1 VALVDRAKAMITQ
14 PALEWPAVAAEPATT
29 GSILQGYV
37 IPLALIGPVC
47 SLVST
52 FAFLHRSIVFA
63 VALAALTFVLEIVGV
78 FAVAFIADALAP
90 SFGATKDSLA
100 SFKWIAYSSTA
111 RWVAGVLQL
120 VPIAGSFLIIVAS
133 FYSLYVLYLGA
144 VPVMKIA
151 PDKAAGFTIV
161 VIVAYIVVIGILSV
175 CVGALIALL
184 FAGAIVGA
192 SAITR

>member
-1 VALVDRAKAMITQ
+1 MITQ

-47 SLVST
+47 NLVST

-63 VALAALTFVLEIVGV
+63 VAAAALTFVLEIVGV

-90 SFGATKDSLA
+90 SFGGAKDSLA
-100 SFKWIAYSSTA
+100 SFKWVAYSSTA

-120 VPIAGSFLIIVAS
+120 VPIAGPLLILVAS
-133 FYSLYVLYLGA
+133 IYSLYVLYLGV

-161 VIVAYIVVIGILSV
+161 VVVAYIVIIGILTV
-175 CVGALIALL
+175 CVTALLALI
-184 FAGAIVGA
+184 FAGALVGA
-192 SAITR
+192 AAITR